1 MTVIIGPAGLDY
13 RPIGR
18 YRLISPLPLDIPMR
32 ADGPALGFS
41 LVTAILLLASTPAS
55 AENLVEAYQQAYQTD
70 PALAQARAELQAQM
84 QDKPLARSALLPHL
98 GVNAAVGFNTA
109 DITGFGN
116 ISINRAYLSDS
127 YSVNITQS
135 VFDGQAWT
143 ALKQADS
150 RIQASAAALTYA
162 EQQLALQVAKAY
174 FGVLEAQ
181 AQERVAQK
189 QKTLLEGIYKQTEA
203 TLKVGTGDII
213 AVREAQAR
221 VDAAKADLIKARN
234 GVAIA
239 RKQLQRLTHQPT
251 GMLESLGHYYALGPQ
266 PDNMARWV
274 NSAVKDQPLMHEA
287 QAQLR
292 TAQQQVEYNQR
303 ARWPVVNLQGIAQH
317 ALGNPFPGLVMN
329 QAGVS
334 LNLSVP
340 LYQGGHISSSVQQA
354 QAKTVASIDHV
365 ANVRDEV
372 TLNTQT
378 AFLNL
383 KDSVAQLKAAKET
396 VASAKVS
403 LEGTRKGYE
412 IGTRSI
418 IDLLHTA
425 TDYARAEQEYNVA
438 FYNQVI
444 ARVQLKAAS
453 GQINMADLQAINAL
467 LKKDS
472 DS

>member
-1 MTVIIGPAGLDY
+1 MGLS
-13 RPIGR
+13 RIFW
-18 YRLISPLPLDIPMR
+18 S
-32 ADGPALGFS
+32 S
-41 LVTAILLLASTPAS
+41 LVVTCFLSTSPAW
-55 AENLVEAYQQAYQTD
+55 AENLIDAYQQAYHTD
-70 PALAQARAELQAQM
+70 PVLAQARAELAAQM
-84 QDKPLARSALLPHL
+84 QDKPLARSALLPHV
-98 GVNAAVGFNTA
+98 GVGAAVGFNTA

-116 ISINRAYLSDS
+116 IDINRAYLSDS

-135 VFDGQAWT
+135 VFNGQAWT

-150 RIQASAAALTYA
+150 RIQASAAGLTYT

-189 QKTLLEGIYKQTEA
+189 QKSLLESIYQQTEA
-203 TLKVGTGDII
+203 TLKIGTGDII

-221 VDAAKADLIKARN
+221 VDAAEADVIKASN

-239 RKQLQRLTHQPT
+239 EKQLQRLTHHPI
-251 GMLESLGHYYALGPQ
+251 GVLEPLGHYRALGPQ
-266 PDNMARWV
+266 PDDMQSWV
-274 NSAVKDQPLMHEA
+274 HSAVQDQPLMHQA
-287 QAQLR
+287 QAQLH
-292 TAQQQVEYNQR
+292 TAQQEVQYHQR
-303 ARWPVVNLQGIAQH
+303 ARWPVVNLKGVAQH

-340 LYQGGHISSSVQQA
+340 LYEGGNISASVQKAQA
-354 QAKTVASIDHV
+354 QTVASVDHV

-383 KDSVAQLKAAKET
+383 KNSVAQLKAAKET
-396 VASAKVS
+396 VDSAKLS

-412 IGTRSI
+412 VGTRSI

-425 TDYARAEQEYNVA
+425 TDYVRAEQDYNVA

-467 LKKDS
+467 LVKNVNP
-472 DS
+472 

>member
-1 MTVIIGPAGLDY
+1 MHAH
-13 RPIGR
+13 R
-18 YRLISPLPLDIPMR
+18 S
-32 ADGPALGFS
+32 ALS
-41 LVTAILLLASTPAS
+41 LLAAALLLSSSSAW
-55 AENLVEAYQQAYQTD
+55 AENLIDAYQQAYHTD
-70 PALAQARAELQAQM
+70 PVLAQARAELAAQM
-84 QDKPLARSALLPHL
+84 QDKPLARSALLPHV
-98 GVNAAVGFNTA
+98 GVGAAVGFNTA

-116 ISINRAYLSDS
+116 IDINRAYLSDS

-135 VFDGQAWT
+135 VFNGQAWT

-150 RIQASAAALTYA
+150 RIQASAAGLTYT
-162 EQQLALQVAKAY
+162 EQQLALQVATAY

-181 AQERVAQK
+181 AQERVAKK
-189 QKTLLEGIYKQTEA
+189 QKSLLESIYQQTEA
-203 TLKVGTGDII
+203 TLKIGTGDII

-221 VDAAKADLIKARN
+221 VDAAEADLIKASN

-239 RKQLQRLTHQPT
+239 EKQLQRLTHHPI
-251 GMLESLGHYYALGPQ
+251 GVLEPLGHYQALGPQ
-266 PDNMARWV
+266 PDDMQSWV
-274 NSAVKDQPLMHEA
+274 HSAVQDQPLMHQA
-287 QAQLR
+287 QAELH
-292 TAQQQVEYNQR
+292 TAQQEVQYHQR
-303 ARWPVVNLQGIAQH
+303 ARWPVVNLQGVAQH

-340 LYQGGHISSSVQQA
+340 LYEGGSISASVQKAQA
-354 QAKTVASIDHV
+354 QTVASVDHV
-365 ANVRDEV
+365 ANVRDAV

-383 KDSVAQLKAAKET
+383 KNSVAQLKAAKET
-396 VASAKVS
+396 VVSAKLS

-412 IGTRSI
+412 VGTRSI

-425 TDYARAEQEYNVA
+425 TDYVRAEQDYNVA

-467 LKKDS
+467 LIKS
-472 DS
+472 ASS

>member
-1 MTVIIGPAGLDY
+1 MGLS
-13 RPIGR
+13 RIFW
-18 YRLISPLPLDIPMR
+18 S
-32 ADGPALGFS
+32 S
-41 LVTAILLLASTPAS
+41 LVVTCFLSTSPAW
-55 AENLVEAYQQAYQTD
+55 AENLIDAYQQAYHTD
-70 PALAQARAELQAQM
+70 PVLAQARAELAAQM
-84 QDKPLARSALLPHL
+84 QDKPLARSALLPHV
-98 GVNAAVGFNTA
+98 GVGAAVGFNTA

-116 ISINRAYLSDS
+116 IDINRAYLSDS

-135 VFDGQAWT
+135 VFNGQAWT

-150 RIQASAAALTYA
+150 RIQASAAGLTYT

-189 QKTLLEGIYKQTEA
+189 QKSLLESIYQQTEA
-203 TLKVGTGDII
+203 TLKIGTGDII

-221 VDAAKADLIKARN
+221 VDAAEADLIKASN

-239 RKQLQRLTHQPT
+239 EKQLQRLTHHPI
-251 GMLESLGHYYALGPQ
+251 GVLEPLGHYRALGPQ
-266 PDNMARWV
+266 PDDMQSWV
-274 NSAVKDQPLMHEA
+274 HSAVQDQPLMHQA
-287 QAQLR
+287 QAQLH
-292 TAQQQVEYNQR
+292 TAQQEVQYHQR
-303 ARWPVVNLQGIAQH
+303 ARWPVVNLQGVAQH

-340 LYQGGHISSSVQQA
+340 LYEGGNISASVQKAQA
-354 QAKTVASIDHV
+354 QTVASVDHV
-365 ANVRDEV
+365 ANVRDDV

-383 KDSVAQLKAAKET
+383 KNSVAQLKAAKET
-396 VASAKVS
+396 VDSAKLS

-412 IGTRSI
+412 VGTRSI

-425 TDYARAEQEYNVA
+425 TDYVRAEQDYNVA

-467 LKKDS
+467 LIKS
-472 DS
+472 ASS

>member
-1 MTVIIGPAGLDY
+1 
-13 RPIGR
+13 
-18 YRLISPLPLDIPMR
+18 MR
-32 ADGPALGFS
+32 ANRSASS
-41 LVTAILLLASTPAS
+41 LSLLAAALLLSSSSAW
-55 AENLVEAYQQAYQTD
+55 AENLMDAYQQAYHTD
-70 PALAQARAELQAQM
+70 PVLAQARAELSAQM
-84 QDKPLARSALLPHL
+84 QDKPLARSALLPHV
-98 GVNAAVGFNTA
+98 GVGASVGFNTA

-116 ISINRAYLSDS
+116 IDINRAYLSDS

-135 VFDGQAWT
+135 VFNGQAWT

-150 RIQASAAALTYA
+150 RIQASAAGLTYS

-189 QKTLLEGIYKQTEA
+189 QKSLLESIYKQTEA
-203 TLKVGTGDII
+203 TLKIGTGDII

-221 VDAAKADLIKARN
+221 VDAAEADLIKASN

-239 RKQLQRLTHQPT
+239 GKQLQRLTHHPI
-251 GMLESLGHYYALGPQ
+251 GVLEPLGHYQALGPQ
-266 PDNMARWV
+266 PDDMQSWV
-274 NSAVKDQPLMHEA
+274 HSAVQDQPLMH
-287 QAQLR
+287 QAQDQLH
-292 TAQQQVEYNQR
+292 TAQQEVQYHQR
-303 ARWPVVNLQGIAQH
+303 ARWPVVNLQGVAQH
-317 ALGNPFPGLVMN
+317 ALGNPFPGLIMN

-340 LYQGGHISSSVQQA
+340 LYEGGNISASVQKAQA
-354 QAKTVASIDHV
+354 QTVASVDHV

-383 KDSVAQLKAAKET
+383 KNSVAQLKAAKET
-396 VASAKVS
+396 VNSAQLS

-412 IGTRSI
+412 VGTRSI

-425 TDYARAEQEYNVA
+425 TDYVRAEQDYNVA

-467 LKKDS
+467 LKKS
-472 DS
+472 A

>member
-1 MTVIIGPAGLDY
+1 MHAH
-13 RPIGR
+13 R
-18 YRLISPLPLDIPMR
+18 S
-32 ADGPALGFS
+32 ALS
-41 LVTAILLLASTPAS
+41 LLAAALLLSSSSAW
-55 AENLVEAYQQAYQTD
+55 AENLIDAYQQAYHTD
-70 PALAQARAELQAQM
+70 PVLAQARAELAAQM
-84 QDKPLARSALLPHL
+84 QDKPLARSALLPHV
-98 GVNAAVGFNTA
+98 GVGAAVGFNTA

-116 ISINRAYLSDS
+116 IDINRAYLSDS

-135 VFDGQAWT
+135 VFNGQAWT

-150 RIQASAAALTYA
+150 RIQASAAGLTYT

-181 AQERVAQK
+181 AQERVAKK
-189 QKTLLEGIYKQTEA
+189 QKSLLESIYQQTEA
-203 TLKVGTGDII
+203 TLKIGTGDII

-221 VDAAKADLIKARN
+221 VDAAEADLIKASN

-239 RKQLQRLTHQPT
+239 EKQLQRLTHHPI
-251 GMLESLGHYYALGPQ
+251 GVLEPLGHYQALGPQ
-266 PDNMARWV
+266 PDDMQSWV
-274 NSAVKDQPLMHEA
+274 YSAVQDQPLMHQA
-287 QAQLR
+287 QAQLH
-292 TAQQQVEYNQR
+292 TAQQEVQYHQR

-340 LYQGGHISSSVQQA
+340 LYEGGNISASVQKAQA
-354 QAKTVASIDHV
+354 QTVASVDHV

-383 KDSVAQLKAAKET
+383 KNSVAQLKAAKET
-396 VASAKVS
+396 VDSARLS

-412 IGTRSI
+412 VGTRSI

-425 TDYARAEQEYNVA
+425 TDYVRAEQDYNVA

-467 LKKDS
+467 LIKS
-472 DS
+472 ASS